1 MTHALLYNKAMIK
14 NNRRTQ
20 KMNARPA
27 ARRKNIAARRAEELG
42 FFLSSF
48 AVFFTMIGLVVG

>member
-1 MTHALLYNKAMIK
+1 
-14 NNRRTQ
+14 
-20 KMNARPA
+20 MNARPA